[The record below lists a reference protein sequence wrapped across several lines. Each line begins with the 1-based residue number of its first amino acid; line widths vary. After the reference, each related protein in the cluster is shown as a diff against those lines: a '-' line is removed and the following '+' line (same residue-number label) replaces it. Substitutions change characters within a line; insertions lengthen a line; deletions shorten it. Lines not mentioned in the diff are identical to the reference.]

1 MEVRPGEDG
10 LTDWFASLPTA
21 TSSAMW
27 AAVEE
32 LAGDYRQ
39 VDEALSVPESR
50 ADALADLVLRN
61 VKVSA
66 QVTLG
71 VPVVTDRPAPEQRC
85 GDAVPGGVGRRRDRH
100 RRGDG

>member
-1 MEVRPGEDG
+1 
-10 LTDWFASLPTA
+10 
-21 TSSAMW
+21 MW

-71 VPVVTDRPAPEQRC
+71 VPVVTDRPAPEQASGTRFRVEW
-85 GDAVPGGVGRRRDRH
+85 DDDETSSTR
-100 RRGDG
+100 